1 MRLSATEAYEKYA
14 DRVFAAAFAVCRDR
28 ADADDVTQ
36 DTFLRYLSRPRD
48 YADEEHLRAWLLRV
62 AVNRARDLKRAFW
75 RRSRAPWEET
85 MAELAFDEP
94 ADGRLFQAVM
104 GLPEK
109 YRIAVHLHYYEG
121 YTVAEMARLLSV
133 REGTVKS
140 RLARG
145 RTLLKNTLMEEW
157 NDDE

>member
-1 MRLSATEAYEKYA
+1 MRLSADQAYAKYA
-14 DRVFAAAFAVCRDR
+14 DRVFAAAFSVCRDR

-36 DTFLRYLSRPRD
+36 DTFMRYLTHGQDFRS
-48 YADEEHLRAWLLRV
+48 EEHVKAWLLRV
-62 AVNRARDLKRAFW
+62 AVNRARDLARSFW
-75 RRSRAPWEET
+75 RRNRAPWEET

-94 ADGRLFQAVM
+94 ADGRLFEAVM

-121 YTVAEMARLLSV
+121 YTVAEMAHLLSV

-140 RLARG
+140 WLTRA
-145 RTLLKNTLMEEW
+145 RTLLKNILMEEW

>member
-1 MRLSATEAYEKYA
+1 MAGLS
-14 DRVFAAAFAVCRDR
+14 
-28 ADADDVTQ
+28 
-36 DTFLRYLSRPRD
+36 
-48 YADEEHLRAWLLRV
+48 
-62 AVNRARDLKRAFW
+62 
-75 RRSRAPWEET
+75 
-85 MAELAFDEP
+85 FDEP